1 MYQFYVLKKKELLYR
16 VFLEE
21 SAILRKNVLQ
31 VKLHRFNKAYL
42 HPNLSG
48 YGDNGKIRFK
58 E

>member
-1 MYQFYVLKKKELLYR
+1 MLGPTIKILYG

-31 VKLHRFNKAYL
+31 VKLYRYNQAYL
-42 HPNLSG
+42 HPNLKG
-48 YGDNGKIRFK
+48 YGDNGKISFK

>member
-1 MYQFYVLKKKELLYR
+1 MYQKKNELLYR

-21 SAILRKNVLQ
+21 SAILREKVLQ
-31 VKLHRFNKAYL
+31 VKLYRYNKAYL

-48 YGDNGKIRFK
+48 CGVNGTIRFK